1 MPALRFLLLL
11 AAIVAI
17 SAPGVDYLHA
27 EPAAPASKLPQLPNV
42 DGKLV
47 DLSRPGDDVV
57 VVAIF
62 TRTDC
67 PISNRYAPEVR
78 RLYEKFHG
86 QGVAFYLVFVDPR
99 QQPADI
105 RSHLKEYEYPCPA
118 LLDYEHALAG
128 ATGATVTPAAVV
140 FDREGKRV
148 YRGRIDDQFV
158 DLGKSRAE
166 ATKHDLED
174 AVAATLAGKRVA
186 EPVTQAVGCL
196 IGDLK

>member
-1 MPALRFLLLL
+1 MPALRFLLLT
-11 AAIVAI
+11 AAIVAVG
-17 SAPGVDYLHA
+17 APGVDYLHA
-27 EPAAPASKLPQLPNV
+27 EPAAPASKLPKFPDV

-47 DLSRPGDDVV
+47 DLLPFGDEAV

-78 RLYEKFHG
+78 RLYEKFHERG
-86 QGVAFYLVFVDPR
+86 ITFYLVFVDPR

-105 RSHLKEYEYPCPA
+105 RSHLKEFEYPCPA
-118 LLDYEHALAG
+118 LLDFEHALAT
-128 ATGATVTPAAVV
+128 ATGATVTPEAVV

-148 YRGRIDDQFV
+148 YRGRIDDMFV
-158 DLGKSRAE
+158 DLGKSRTE
-166 ATKHDLED
+166 ATQHDLED
-174 AVAATLAGKRVA
+174 AIAATLVGERVA

-196 IGDLK
+196 ISDLK